1 MQYIWKI
8 YSKFVLK
15 ILENSRQNIPKGDI
29 RKELIKIFKCTKK
42 FHSCFQTFH
51 IKHIV
56 FSGDSLIMFWGEKT
70 VSFFKN
76 NNNKKTPKKWCTFL
90 QSRLNKLYML
100 AVAIRNGQMLMFA
113 F

>member
-8 YSKFVLK
+8 YSKSALK

-51 IKHIV
+51 IKYIV
-56 FSGDSLIMFWGEKT
+56 FSGYSLIMFWGEKT
-70 VSFFKN
+70 VSLLKKQQK
-76 NNNKKTPKKWCTFL
+76 NKKPQEMMHIFTITVKQIIHAC
-90 QSRLNKLYML
+90 SRN
-100 AVAIRNGQMLMFA
+100 
-113 F
+113 